1 MTMKREKYLKP
12 ACAVVL
18 LDRDLMDGDGTLPG
32 FGSGTT
38 DSGDDS
44 GGGLAK
50 KRFIDPDADDNTDM
64 KNFNVWGDD

>member
-1 MTMKREKYLKP
+1 MRCGP
-12 ACAVVL
+12 
-18 LDRDLMDGDGTLPG
+18 LDRDLMYGDGTLPG

-50 KRFIDPDADDNTDM
+50 KRFTDTDETDNETLV
-64 KNFNVWGDD
+64 NFNVWGEE